1 LELLKSGIIEI
12 WNHRNLRNL
21 IHYSIRQL
29 YYMLLFKRVA
39 DLQKYI
45 KSLKAKGLDIGF
57 APTMGALHAGHTSL
71 VEQAKKTCDIAVVS
85 IFINPTQFNDPKD
98 LEKYPRTPE
107 RDLDLL
113 SEAGCDIVFMPSALE
128 VYPNGNTPS
137 VKYDFGKLERV
148 LEGEFR
154 PGHFDG
160 MAQVVSRLLEI
171 VQPTH
176 LFMGQKDFQQLA
188 VVARMLELQKSKIV
202 LTSCSIIREHDG
214 LAMSSRNVRLAETDR
229 PLAALIHQILKEAT
243 EMVGDYMPAEIA
255 RICSTKLKLE
265 PRFKVEY
272 FDVVD
277 GRTLLPIRIFEDT
290 DYAVALTAVWVGDVR
305 LIDNIILKETIV
317 QTDLEE

>member
-1 LELLKSGIIEI
+1 
-12 WNHRNLRNL
+12 
-21 IHYSIRQL
+21 
-29 YYMLLFKRVA
+29 MLLFKRVV

-45 KSLKAKGLDIGF
+45 KSLKIKGLNIGF

-71 VEQAKKTCDIAVVS
+71 VARAKEVSDVAVVS

-107 RDLDLL
+107 RDLELL
-113 SEAGCDIVFMPSALE
+113 AEAGCDVVFMPDVSE
-128 VYPNGNTPS
+128 VYPHGNTPS

-160 MAQVVSRLLEI
+160 MAQVVSRLLDI
-171 VQPTH
+171 VQPNQ

-188 VVARMLELQKSKIV
+188 IVARMLELQKSKIELV
-202 LTSCSIIREHDG
+202 SCAIIREQDG
-214 LAMSSRNVRLAETDR
+214 LAMSSRNVRLTETDR
-229 PLAALIHQILKEAT
+229 PIAVLIHKTLQEAAELVENYAPT
-243 EMVGDYMPAEIA
+243 EIS
-255 RICSTKLKLE
+255 RICSTKLQLE
-265 PRFKVEY
+265 PRFKLEY

-305 LIDNIILKETIV
+305 LIDNIILKQNII
-317 QTDLEE
+317 QADSEE

>member
-1 LELLKSGIIEI
+1 
-12 WNHRNLRNL
+12 
-21 IHYSIRQL
+21 
-29 YYMLLFKRVA
+29 MLLFKRVV

-45 KSLKAKGLDIGF
+45 KSLKIKDLSIGF

-71 VEQAKKTCDIAVVS
+71 VERTKESCDVAVVS
-85 IFINPTQFNDPKD
+85 IFINPTQFNDPND
-98 LEKYPRTPE
+98 LVKYPRAPE
-107 RDLDLL
+107 RDLELL
-113 SEAGCDIVFMPSALE
+113 SEAGCDIVFMPDVSE

-171 VQPTH
+171 VQPSH

-188 VVARMLELQKSKIV
+188 IVARMLELQKSKIE
-202 LTSCSIIREHDG
+202 LISCPIVREKDG
-214 LAMSSRNVRLAETDR
+214 LAMSSRNMRLTETDR
-229 PLAALIHQILKEAT
+229 PHAALIHQTLEEAA
-243 EMVGDYMPAEIA
+243 EKIEDYAPAEIA

-265 PRFKVEY
+265 PRFKLEY
-272 FDVVD
+272 FEVVD

-305 LIDNIILKETIV
+305 LIDNIILKQTIV
-317 QTDLEE
+317 QVDLEE

>member
-1 LELLKSGIIEI
+1 
-12 WNHRNLRNL
+12 
-21 IHYSIRQL
+21 
-29 YYMLLFKRVA
+29 MLLFKRVA

-45 KSLKAKGLDIGF
+45 KSLKTKGLSVGF

-71 VEQAKKTCDIAVVS
+71 VQRAKASCDVAVVS

-98 LEKYPRTPE
+98 LVKYPRTPE
-107 RDLDLL
+107 LDLDLL
-113 SEAGCDIVFMPSALE
+113 SEAGCDVVFMPDVSE

-137 VKYDFGKLERV
+137 VKYDFGKLERI

-160 MAQVVSRLLEI
+160 MAQVVSRLLDI
-171 VQPTH
+171 VQPSH

-188 VVARMLELQKSKIV
+188 IVARMLELQKSKIE
-202 LTSCSIIREHDG
+202 LISCSIVREKDG
-214 LAMSSRNVRLAETDR
+214 LAMSSRNVRLTETDR
-229 PLAALIHQILKEAT
+229 PLAVLIHQTLEEAA
-243 EMVGDYMPAEIA
+243 EKVEDYTPADIA

-265 PRFKVEY
+265 PRFKLEY

-305 LIDNIILKETIV
+305 LIDNIILKQTIV

>member
-1 LELLKSGIIEI
+1 
-12 WNHRNLRNL
+12 
-21 IHYSIRQL
+21 
-29 YYMLLFKRVA
+29 MLLFKRVA

-45 KSLKAKGLDIGF
+45 KSLKAKGLEIGF

-71 VEQAKKTCDIAVVS
+71 VEQAKQVCDVAVVS

-113 SEAGCDIVFMPSALE
+113 SEAGCDIVFMPPVSE

-188 VVARMLELQKSKIV
+188 VVARMLDLQKSKIII
-202 LTSCSIIREHDG
+202 TSCPIIRENDG

-243 EMVGDYMPAEIA
+243 DMVGDYMPAEIA

-305 LIDNIILKETIV
+305 LIDNMILKQTIV

>member
-1 LELLKSGIIEI
+1 
-12 WNHRNLRNL
+12 
-21 IHYSIRQL
+21 
-29 YYMLLFKRVA
+29 MLLLKRVA

-45 KSLKAKGLDIGF
+45 KSQKAKGLSVGF

-71 VEQAKKTCDIAVVS
+71 VQRAKETCDVSVVS

-98 LEKYPRTPE
+98 LDKYPRTPE
-107 RDLDLL
+107 RDLELL
-113 SEAGCDIVFMPSALE
+113 AEAGCDVVFMPNVSE

-160 MAQVVSRLLEI
+160 MAQVVSRLLDI
-171 VQPTH
+171 VQPSH

-188 VVARMLELQKSKIV
+188 VVARMLDLQKSRIDLV
-202 LTSCSIIREHDG
+202 SCPIIREKDG
-214 LAMSSRNVRLAETDR
+214 LAMSSRNVRLTELDR
-229 PLAALIHQILKEAT
+229 PLATQIHQTLEEAADKID
-243 EMVGDYMPAEIA
+243 DYTPAEIA
-255 RICSTKLKLE
+255 RICATKLKLE

-272 FDVVD
+272 FDIVD

-305 LIDNIILKETIV
+305 LIDNIILKQSVV
-317 QTDLEE
+317 QTDSEE